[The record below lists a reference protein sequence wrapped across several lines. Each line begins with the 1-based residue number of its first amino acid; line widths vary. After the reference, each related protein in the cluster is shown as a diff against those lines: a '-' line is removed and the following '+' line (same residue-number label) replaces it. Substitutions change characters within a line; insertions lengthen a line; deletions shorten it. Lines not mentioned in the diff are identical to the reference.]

1 MEYLRESQL
10 YALSMTLYAVYMDS
24 AVHRCLAAMG
34 AWCNR
39 QIDGSRVLVGFRAEE
54 YGKLAEQ
61 K

>member
-39 QIDGSRVLVGFRAEE
+39 QIDGSRVLAV
-54 YGKLAEQ
+54 L
-61 K
+61 